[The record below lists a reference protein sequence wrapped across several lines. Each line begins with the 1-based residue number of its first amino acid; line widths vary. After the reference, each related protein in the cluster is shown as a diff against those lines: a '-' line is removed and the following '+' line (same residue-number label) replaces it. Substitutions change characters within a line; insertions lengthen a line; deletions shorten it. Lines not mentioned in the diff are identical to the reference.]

1 MSDLPKQLGM
11 SIRIF
16 LASGEADGVWVVEK
30 SNWTG
35 KALVAPRS
43 RFRDLRSRSDLTGPG
58 IYLLIGPSESE
69 LQAHRFYIGETDD
82 LPRRLDDHN
91 RNKDFWNRAIVFT
104 SKDEE
109 LNKAQIR
116 YLEARLIGLADEANR
131 AEMDNAN
138 VGLSSRLSEPD
149 EAEAETFLAEMLLIY
164 PVLGV
169 HVFQKP
175 GKVPVSRQSDEQPPA
190 SSRLYLRGKDT
201 EAEGTETA
209 NGFVVYK
216 GSRGPVEGV
225 PSFNEYG
232 TYASRLRTALCK
244 KKILARDGDRLRLV
258 KDYEFSSPSA
268 AASVLLG
275 RASNGRLDWKSAD
288 GRTLKDLQAS
298 DSSAHETA
306 TEATGTTEASQESP

>member
-1 MSDLPKQLGM
+1 MPGTGAPPYDQGMSDSPRRLGT

-16 LASGEADGVWVVEK
+16 LASSEADGVWVVEK

-69 LQAHRFYIGETDD
+69 LQAHRLYIGETDD

-169 HVFQKP
+169 HVFQKQTT
-175 GKVPVSRQSDEQPPA
+175 SRSDEPSSSDDQSPA
-190 SSRLYLRGKDT
+190 STRLYLRRPNTK
-201 EAEGTETA
+201 AEGEETA
-209 NGFVVYK
+209 NGFVVFADSLGQAEPLRSFANHEAYAK
-216 GSRGPVEGV
+216 GVRKHLLDEGILILED
-225 PSFNEYG
+225 NHI
-232 TYASRLRTALCK
+232 RLTE
-244 KKILARDGDRLRLV
+244 
-258 KDYEFSSPSA
+258 DYEFNSPSA
-268 AASVLLG
+268 AATVMLG
-275 RASNGRLDWKSAD
+275 GSASPRDWKSAE
-288 GRTLKDLQAS
+288 GKTLQDLR
-298 DSSAHETA
+298 A
-306 TEATGTTEASQESP
+306 TESTD